1 MLEVYVDG
9 SSLGNPGPAGAGLVI
24 YKKSRV
30 ICQKS
35 VYLGR
40 TTNNVAEY
48 MALILSLQEVL
59 SMKAEE
65 VNVYADSELI
75 VQQVKGKYK
84 VKNERLYTLNIL
96 AKHLLN
102 LIGKCSLSH
111 KNREEN
117 KQADLLAKQAAQK
130 GR

>member
-9 SSLGNPGPAGAGLVI
+9 SSLGNPGPAGAGVVI
-24 YKKSRV
+24 YKKGRV

-35 VYLGR
+35 IYLGK

-48 MALILSLQEVL
+48 MALILAFQEVL

-75 VQQVKGKYK
+75 VQQTKGKYK

-96 AKHLLN
+96 AKHLVG
-102 LIGKCSLSH
+102 LIGKLSLLH
-111 KNREEN
+111 KGREEN
-117 KQADLLAKQAAQK
+117 KQADLLAKQAAK
-130 GR
+130 NRC

>member
-9 SSLGNPGPAGAGLVI
+9 SSLSNPGPAGAGVVI
-24 YKKSRV
+24 YRKGRV

-35 VYLGR
+35 VYLGK

-48 MALILSLQEVL
+48 MALILALQEVL
-59 SMKAEE
+59 SMKDEE
-65 VNVYADSELI
+65 VSVYADSELV

-96 AKHLLN
+96 AKHLVG
-102 LIGKCSLSH
+102 LIGKLSLLH
-111 KNREEN
+111 KGREEN
-117 KQADLLAKQAAQK
+117 KQADLLARQAAK
-130 GR
+130 NRC